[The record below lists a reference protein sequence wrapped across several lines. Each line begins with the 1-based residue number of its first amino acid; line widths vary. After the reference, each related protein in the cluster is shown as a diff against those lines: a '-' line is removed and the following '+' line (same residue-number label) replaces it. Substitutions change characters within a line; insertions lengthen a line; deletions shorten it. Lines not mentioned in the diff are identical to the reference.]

1 MSLAAATASGDSEA
15 DSLAEMAD
23 LLQQQLVYNGE
34 VLEIALESLRAY
46 REGTQAL
53 AYLDAA
59 VHLSWALLR
68 MLEKWTKGESGK
80 YNPPTPLCVMHV

>member
-1 MSLAAATASGDSEA
+1 LTELILLIESMSVAAAASDADNEEA
-15 DSLAEMAD
+15 ETLAEMAD
-23 LLQQQLVYNGE
+23 VLQQQLVYNGE

-68 MLEKWTKGESGK
+68 MLEKWTKGAGGK
-80 YNPPTPLCVMHV
+80 